1 MNESYE
7 PYEGE
12 WPSYSFCNLEDIG
25 QAVEDG
31 GFKQV
36 QTRLNT
42 FILF

>member
-1 MNESYE
+1 MSES
-7 PYEGE
+7 YEGE

-36 QTRLNT
+36 QTLLNT